1 MGWSSIYTGRLT
13 SQEKKQRIDRVRTW
27 ENEEVVKSCMVG
39 TTYYAAVRRKDDG
52 VVYAVVALTQLE
64 EGEFCFKDMSETC
77 GPIEEKCPIGILKLL
92 SPTDDKLAQEWR
104 KRCLENHEA
113 QLRRR
118 RFKTTSLAGFIIKTV
133 QGYVSKVTKANL
145 FLSSSYHVW
154 PTKEEAEKMVS
165 ELIDL
170 GHGELAP
177 TVCEVKRLSPSSPW
191 VLTNISHDV
200 TGGSVL

>member
-1 MGWSSIYTGRLT
+1 MGWSSNYTGRLT

-64 EGEFCFKDMSETC
+64 EGEFGFKDISEIC
-77 GPIEEKCPIGILKLL
+77 GPVEEKCPVGILKLL
-92 SPTDDKLAQEWR
+92 SPTDNELAQEWR

-113 QLRRR
+113 QLRLRR
-118 RFKTTSLAGFIIKTV
+118 LKKTSLTGFIIKTA
-133 QGYVSKVTKANL
+133 QGYVSKITKVHL
-145 FLSSSYHVW
+145 FLGDYYFVW
-154 PTKEEAEKMVS
+154 PTIEEAEKMVS

-170 GHGELAP
+170 GHGELSP

-191 VLTNISHDV
+191 MFNEH
-200 TGGSVL
+200 

>member
-1 MGWSSIYTGRLT
+1 MGWSSNYTGRLT

-64 EGEFCFKDMSETC
+64 EGEFGFKDISEIC
-77 GPIEEKCPIGILKLL
+77 GPVEEKCPVGILKLL
-92 SPTDDKLAQEWR
+92 SPTDNELAQEWR

-113 QLRRR
+113 QLRLRR
-118 RFKTTSLAGFIIKTV
+118 LKKTSLTGFIIKTV
-133 QGYVSKVTKANL
+133 QGYVSKITKVHL
-145 FLSSSYHVW
+145 FLGDYYFVW

-170 GHGELAP
+170 GHGELSP

-191 VLTNISHDV
+191 MFNEH
-200 TGGSVL
+200 

>member
-1 MGWSSIYTGRLT
+1 
-13 SQEKKQRIDRVRTW
+13 
-27 ENEEVVKSCMVG
+27 MVG

-64 EGEFCFKDMSETC
+64 EGEFCFKDMSEIC

-113 QLRRR
+113 QLLFRRL
-118 RFKTTSLAGFIIKTV
+118 KTTSLTGFIIKTA

-145 FLSSSYHVW
+145 FLSNSYYVW
-154 PTKEEAEKMVS
+154 PTKKEAEKMVS

-191 VLTNISHDV
+191 MFNEH
-200 TGGSVL
+200 

>member
-64 EGEFCFKDMSETC
+64 EGEFSFKDM
-77 GPIEEKCPIGILKLL
+77 PEKCPIGILKLL
-92 SPTDDKLAQEWR
+92 SPIDDKLAQEWR

-170 GHGELAP
+170 GHGELFP

-191 VLTNISHDV
+191 VYNEH
-200 TGGSVL
+200 

>member
-27 ENEEVVKSCMVG
+27 KNEEVVKSCMVG

-52 VVYAVVALTQLE
+52 VVHAVVALTQME
-64 EGEFCFKDMSETC
+64 EGEFCFKDISEIC
-77 GPIEEKCPIGILKLL
+77 GPVEEKCPVGILKLL
-92 SPTDDKLAQEWR
+92 SPTDKKLAQEWR

-113 QLRRR
+113 QLRLRR
-118 RFKTTSLAGFIIKTV
+118 LKKTSLIGFIIKTA
-133 QGYVSKVTKANL
+133 QGHVSKITKVHL
-145 FLSSSYHVW
+145 FLGDSYFVW

-170 GHGELAP
+170 GHGELSP

-191 VLTNISHDV
+191 VFNEH
-200 TGGSVL
+200 

>member
-13 SQEKKQRIDRVRTW
+13 SQDKKQRIDKVRTW
-27 ENEEVVKSCMVG
+27 NNEEVVKSCMVG

-52 VVYAVVALTQLE
+52 VVYAVVALTQME
-64 EGEFCFKDMSETC
+64 GGEFGFKDMSEIC

-92 SPTDDKLAQEWR
+92 SPTDNKLAQEWR

-113 QLRRR
+113 QLRLRR
-118 RFKTTSLAGFIIKTV
+118 LKATSLTGFIIKTM
-133 QGYVSKVTKANL
+133 QGCVSKVTKTHL
-145 FLSSSYHVW
+145 FLSDSFLIW

-170 GHGELAP
+170 GHGELVP

-191 VLTNISHDV
+191 VYNEH
-200 TGGSVL
+200 

>member
-52 VVYAVVALTQLE
+52 AVYAVVALTQLE
-64 EGEFCFKDMSETC
+64 EGEFGFKDISEIC
-77 GPIEEKCPIGILKLL
+77 GPVEEKCPVGILKLL

-113 QLRRR
+113 QLRLRR
-118 RFKTTSLAGFIIKTV
+118 LKKTSLTGFIIKTA
-133 QGYVSKVTKANL
+133 QGYVSKITKVHL
-145 FLSSSYHVW
+145 FLGDSYFVW

-170 GHGELAP
+170 GHGELSP

-191 VLTNISHDV
+191 VLTNIGHDV
-200 TGGSVL
+200 TGGSVV